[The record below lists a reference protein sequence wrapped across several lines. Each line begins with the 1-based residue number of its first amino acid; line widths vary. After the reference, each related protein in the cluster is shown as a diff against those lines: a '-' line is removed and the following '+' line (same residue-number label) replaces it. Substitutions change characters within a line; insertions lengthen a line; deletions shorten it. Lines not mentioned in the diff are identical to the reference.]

1 MKLSLVFYSILLSIF
16 STSVMTYITLAT
28 PIGPWMGPTLA
39 LLALVLFRPFVSSHK
54 ELLLP
59 VCAGSLG
66 GIVATGVSFSFPT
79 IYFLNKTFFDS
90 FVSCPQFFL
99 LTIAGLILSAG
110 GVGLFLAQY
119 CASSLIDEQNLS
131 FPIGKLE
138 YKVLSAEHSST
149 QKKHLGIGLLSTILY
164 GLSTSK
170 LFFKSVLVPA
180 KLKLFAAR
188 KVLFFSLPNITIAMN
203 IAPMLIAIG
212 FIAGH
217 LITIPLLI
225 GALSKIVWIDPFHAF
240 CCSYL
245 NDSDFL
251 FAFCSGMVL
260 SGAFLGIVSLPQQL
274 YKLLKKLFGE
284 KKVSFDKKLFINP
297 EFLLCLSSF
306 VFLYLLKFSFVS
318 QFYIILFSIIC
329 AYQIAVI
336 AGKIG
341 LALLGRFATFVMIPG
356 VLLFDLS
363 ALQITILATFVEL
376 VGGVMTDALFGYRA
390 VLEAGIERSRVRN
403 YHILGL
409 VISAVVCAGTFYF
422 LVTHFQLGSEQLFAQ
437 RAQARAL
444 LIHVTAFD
452 YYVLAY
458 GAFFG
463 MVLKKLKINPMLVLG
478 GLLMPLSLS
487 LMLMFGGVLS
497 LLVKNKEEYEP
508 LCSGVYAGNALT
520 MILQVFL

>member
-1 MKLSLVFYSILLSIF
+1 MKLALVFYSILLSIF

-39 LLALVLFRPFVSSHK
+39 LVALVLFRPFVHSHK

-66 GIVATGVSFSFPT
+66 GIAATAVSFSFPT

-90 FVSCPQFFL
+90 FIATPYVFFFTL
-99 LTIAGLILSAG
+99 AGLIICAG

-119 CASSLIDEQNLS
+119 FASSLIDEQNLS
-131 FPIGKLE
+131 FPIGKLN
-138 YKVLSAEHSST
+138 YKVLSADSSSA
-149 QKKHLGIGLLSTILY
+149 QKKHLGVGLLATFMY
-164 GLSTSK
+164 GLSGSK
-170 LFFKSVLVPA
+170 IFFKNVLIPA

-188 KVLFFSLPNITIAMN
+188 KLFFFSLPSITIAMN

-217 LITIPLLI
+217 MITIPLLI
-225 GALSKIVWIDPFHAF
+225 GALSKIVWIDPFHTF

-260 SGAFLGIVSLPQQL
+260 SGAFLGIISLPKQL
-274 YKLLKKLFGE
+274 YNLLKKVSSE
-284 KKVSFDKKLFINP
+284 KKFTFDKKLFFNP
-297 EFLLCLSSF
+297 EFFLLLSSF
-306 VFLYLLKFSFVS
+306 VFLSFLKFSFIS
-318 QFYIILFSIIC
+318 KLYIILFSMVC

-356 VLLFDLS
+356 VLLFDIS
-363 ALQITILATFVEL
+363 ALQITVLATFVEL
-376 VGGVMTDALFGYRA
+376 VGGIMTDALFGYRA
-390 VLEAGIERSRVRN
+390 VLEAGIERTRMRK

-409 VISAVVCAGTFYF
+409 VVSAIVCAGTFYF

-444 LIHVTAFD
+444 LIHVTTFD

-463 MVLKKLKINPMLVLG
+463 MILKKLKINPMLVLG

-487 LMLMFGGVLS
+487 LMLMFGGALS